1 MLQKIRELATGWI
14 AGLIVGALILS
25 FALFGIGS
33 YFSESTE
40 PFVAKVNDTEIKQSA
55 YQRAFY
61 NVRQRIQE
69 SLGTQVDP
77 EDEFVKKKT
86 VDRLVDSE
94 IISQIIEDSKLNA
107 TDAKVVET
115 INTIELFQDDD
126 GFDENLYQRSIDY
139 MGMDTTTFETQVKLD
154 MLSEQIQSAVSES
167 AFNTAQEIENLV
179 RLKQQ
184 QRDFSYVMVSSR
196 NLAENIEPT
205 EDEIEAFY
213 QSHLQEFQQPEQVK
227 VSYIDLTM
235 DKVKQQVTVTEEAV
249 KNYYGSNATA
259 YDEPEKRQIQQI
271 KIAKPADAPDEQK
284 QKADAKA
291 AELLEVIKGDE
302 TFETIAETYSSSS
315 NDKVKVDI
323 SESGLTARGTWPTE
337 IDEAAFA
344 MEIGSVSE
352 VIQGLDAIFII
363 KLIDIKE
370 QQKNE
375 YADVRDKVEQDLISE
390 IADKRFYELADQLAT
405 LAFEHLDTLEVASD
419 AIEIPVEESD
429 YFTRAGADLGI
440 FSNSRVVEAAF
451 SSTVKEEGSNS
462 DPLEIEDAR
471 VVILRLADRIDAGQK
486 ELDEVKDNIKTNV
499 IKEKASQQAAEI
511 GQKLLD
517 ASADAEQ
524 LQQVIADNNLELKQ
538 AEAVARDDINTNRS
552 VLRMAFALNKS
563 ADQETVVEGMQLGNG
578 DYALVLLKDI
588 SYPDSIM
595 GKDIADEQ
603 KYLQEVRSKE
613 DWEGFFEQVKT
624 TSDIQIVEE
633 NL

>member
-1 MLQKIRELATGWI
+1 
-14 AGLIVGALILS
+14 
-25 FALFGIGS
+25 
-33 YFSESTE
+33 
-40 PFVAKVNDTEIKQSA
+40 
-55 YQRAFY
+55 
-61 NVRQRIQE
+61 
-69 SLGTQVDP
+69 
-77 EDEFVKKKT
+77 
-86 VDRLVDSE
+86 
-94 IISQIIEDSKLNA
+94 
-107 TDAKVVET
+107 
-115 INTIELFQDDD
+115 
-126 GFDENLYQRSIDY
+126 
-139 MGMDTTTFETQVKLD
+139 MGMDTATFETQVKLD

-179 RLKQQ
+179 RLKKQ

-196 NLAENIEPT
+196 KLADNIEPT
-205 EDEIEAFY
+205 EDDLQAFY

-235 DKVKQQVTVTEEAV
+235 DKVKQQVSVTEEAV
-249 KNYYGSNATA
+249 EDYYASNAA
-259 YDEPEKRQIQQI
+259 SYDEPEKRQIQQI
-271 KIAKPADAPDEQK
+271 KIAKLADAPDDQK
-284 QKADAKA
+284 QKADDKA
-291 AELLEVIKGDE
+291 AQLLEVIKGDE

-337 IDEAAFA
+337 IDETAFA
-344 MEIGSVSE
+344 MEKGAVSE
-352 VIQGLDAIFII
+352 VIQGLDAIYII

-375 YADVRDKVEQDLISE
+375 YADVRDKVEQDLIAE
-390 IADKRFYELADQLAT
+390 IADKKFYELADQLAT
-405 LAFEHLDTLEVASD
+405 LAFEHPDTLEVASD
-419 AIEIPVEESD
+419 AIEIPLEESD
-429 YFTRAGADLGI
+429 YFTRAGSDLGI
-440 FSNSRVVEAAF
+440 FSNTRVVDAAF
-451 SSTVKEEGSNS
+451 SSAVKEEGSNS

-486 ELDEVKDNIKTNV
+486 ELDEVRDNIKAAV
-499 IKEKASQQAAEI
+499 IKEKSSELAAEL

-517 ASADAEQ
+517 ASTDPEPFQQ
-524 LQQVIADNNLELKQ
+524 LIADNALELKQ

-578 DYALVLLKDI
+578 DYVLVLLEDI

-624 TSDIQIVEE
+624 TTDIQIVEE